1 MSYGKNLQFTP
12 FALSPCDPAPP
23 YVSKGQEHR
32 KGNHDVTQK
41 PDGGRIRNV
50 ISDIIAV
57 IALFVIAVG
66 VLAW

>member
-1 MSYGKNLQFTP
+1 M
-12 FALSPCDPAPP
+12 
-23 YVSKGQEHR
+23 
-32 KGNHDVTQK
+32 TQK

-57 IALFVIAVG
+57 VALFVIPVA

>member
-1 MSYGKNLQFTP
+1 LFLVFLSCHL
-12 FALSPCDPAPP
+12 ALL
-23 YVSKGQEHR
+23 YVSRGQEHR
-32 KGNHDVTQK
+32 KGNHMTQK

-50 ISDIIAV
+50 ISDINAV

>member
-1 MSYGKNLQFTP
+1 M
-12 FALSPCDPAPP
+12 
-23 YVSKGQEHR
+23 
-32 KGNHDVTQK
+32 
-41 PDGGRIRNV
+41 IRNV